1 MPKKHPPHINQAV
14 LALAW
19 RDGLPKDAIVDEIDR
34 LFDADGNP
42 TNDPD
47 GPGYQISER
56 TVQRW
61 INKAGLPQV
70 DVSNFPAGAIPH
82 PDADISK
89 IKDAI
94 LRIAINAAEDS
105 VEVRDDPRL
114 PIREVVRLVL
124 ADVILSARPR
134 SQGVMNFLAER
145 YLPAYIRAFRKSPW
159 KNRVLLLPEE
169 QAMIDEALKEVKYE
183 DE

>member
-1 MPKKHPPHINQAV
+1 MPKKHPPHINRAV
-14 LALAW
+14 LALASGQ
-19 RDGLPKDAIVDEIDR
+19 GLRKEAIVDEIDR
-34 LFDADGNP
+34 LFDANGNP
-42 TNDPD
+42 TDDPA

-61 INKAGLPQV
+61 LYEKGVTQV

-94 LRIAINAAEDS
+94 LRIAITAAEDS
-105 VEVRDDPRL
+105 VEVRNDPRL
-114 PIREVVRLVL
+114 PMREIVKKVL
-124 ADVILSARPR
+124 ADVTVSARPR
-134 SQGVMNFLAER
+134 SQAVMNFLAER

-159 KNRVLLLPEE
+159 KDRVLLLPEE